1 MSNLIIGNI
10 IALIGSILMVCTGL
24 IKNKDKIIFVQTIQ
38 IALMVISNFVLGG
51 ITGAITNIISCIRNI
66 LCYKNKLNKLSKSL
80 IIITSIICAIL
91 FSTSGL
97 ISLLPLICTI
107 IYTLF
112 MDIKDVIKFK
122 WLIIFTMITWLI
134 YDIYIK
140 SYTSSVFDFM
150 SVITNIYSIYIIK
163 KEVPTK

>member
-10 IALIGSILMVCTGL
+10 IALIGSVLMVFTGL
-24 IKNKDKIIFVQTIQ
+24 IKKKDKIIFVQTIQ

-66 LCYKNKLNKLSKSL
+66 LCYKNKLNKLAKSL
-80 IIITSIICAIL
+80 IIITSIICAFL

-107 IYTLF
+107 VYTIF

-122 WLIIFTMITWLI
+122 WLIVFTMVMWLI

-140 SYTSSVFDFM
+140 SYTSSIFDFM
-150 SVITNIYSIYIIK
+150 SVITNIFSIYKIK
-163 KEVPTK
+163 KETPTK

>member
-24 IKNKDKIIFVQTIQ
+24 IKKKDKIIFVQTIQ
-38 IALMVISNFVLGG
+38 IGLMIISNFVLGG

-66 LCYKNKLNKLSKSL
+66 LCYKNKLNKIAKTL
-80 IIITSIICAIL
+80 IIIASAICAIL
-91 FSTSGL
+91 FSNTGF
-97 ISLLPLICTI
+97 ISLLPLFCTI

-112 MDIKDVIKFK
+112 MNIKDVIKFK
-122 WLIIFTMITWLI
+122 WLIIFTMIIWLI

-140 SYTSSVFDFM
+140 SYTSSIFDFM
-150 SVITNIYSIYIIK
+150 SVITNMFSIYKIK
-163 KEVPTK
+163 KETPTK

>member
-24 IKNKDKIIFVQTIQ
+24 IKNKNKIIFVQTIQ

>member
-24 IKNKDKIIFVQTIQ
+24 IKKKDKIIFVQTIQ
-38 IALMVISNFVLGG
+38 IGLMIISNFVLGV

-66 LCYKNKLNKLSKSL
+66 LCYKNKLNKIAKTL
-80 IIITSIICAIL
+80 IIIASAICAIL
-91 FSTSGL
+91 FSNTGL
-97 ISLLPLICTI
+97 VSLLPLLCTI

-122 WLIIFTMITWLI
+122 WLIIFTMIIWLI

-140 SYTSSVFDFM
+140 SYTSSIFDFM
-150 SVITNIYSIYIIK
+150 SVITNIFSIYKIK
-163 KEVPTK
+163 KETPTK

>member
-24 IKNKDKIIFVQTIQ
+24 IKKKDKIIFVQTIQ
-38 IALMVISNFVLGG
+38 IGLMIISNFVLGG

-66 LCYKNKLNKLSKSL
+66 LCYKNKLNKIAKTL
-80 IIITSIICAIL
+80 IIIASAICAIL
-91 FSTSGL
+91 FSNTGL
-97 ISLLPLICTI
+97 VSLLPLFCTI

-112 MDIKDVIKFK
+112 MNIKDVIKFK
-122 WLIIFTMITWLI
+122 WLIIFTMIIWLI

-140 SYTSSVFDFM
+140 SYTSSIFDFM
-150 SVITNIYSIYIIK
+150 SVITNIFSIYKIK
-163 KEVPTK
+163 KETPTK

>member
-10 IALIGSILMVCTGL
+10 IALIGSVLMVFTGL
-24 IKNKDKIIFVQTIQ
+24 IKKKDKIIFVQTIQ

-66 LCYKNKLNKLSKSL
+66 LCYKNKLNKLAKSL
-80 IIITSIICAIL
+80 IIITSIICAFL

-107 IYTLF
+107 IYTIF

-122 WLIIFTMITWLI
+122 WLIVFTMVMWLI

-140 SYTSSVFDFM
+140 SYTSSIFDFM
-150 SVITNIYSIYIIK
+150 SVITNIFSIYKIK
-163 KEVPTK
+163 KETPTK

>member
-24 IKNKDKIIFVQTIQ
+24 IKKKDKIIFVQTIQ
-38 IALMVISNFVLGG
+38 IGLMIISNFVLGG

-66 LCYKNKLNKLSKSL
+66 LCYKNKLNKIAKTL
-80 IIITSIICAIL
+80 IIIASAICAIL
-91 FSTSGL
+91 FSNTGFV
-97 ISLLPLICTI
+97 SLLPLFCTI

-112 MDIKDVIKFK
+112 MNIKDVIKFK
-122 WLIIFTMITWLI
+122 WLIIFTMIIWLI

-140 SYTSSVFDFM
+140 SYTSSIFDFM
-150 SVITNIYSIYIIK
+150 SVITNMFSIYKIK
-163 KEVPTK
+163 KETPTK